1 MFQLFIFSRN
11 ESTLFDDVIGLDAVF
26 SEMQIFHLL
35 KRNEGVVVIQHS
47 SFISYFLNDEA
58 RTVSIHTMRID
69 IQFPMDVPYQDDA
82 TSQAESQAQQV
93 DEGL

>member
-35 KRNEGVVVIQHS
+35 KRNEGVVIQYS
-47 SFISYFLNDEA
+47 SFTSHFLNDEA
-58 RTVSIHTMRID
+58 RPVSIHTMRID
-69 IQFPMDVPYQDDA
+69 IQFPMDVPHQNDA
-82 TSQAESQAQQV
+82 TSQTESQAQQV
-93 DEGL
+93 DKGV